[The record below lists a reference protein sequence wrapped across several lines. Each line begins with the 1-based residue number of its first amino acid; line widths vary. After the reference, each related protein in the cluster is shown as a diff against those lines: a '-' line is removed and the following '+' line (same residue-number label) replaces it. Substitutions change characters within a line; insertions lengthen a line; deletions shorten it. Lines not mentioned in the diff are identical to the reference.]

1 MSPPEARDLL
11 AHLDE
16 LKRWARM
23 HTGDPHRAED
33 LVQETLVQAL
43 GRLGEVRDAEK
54 LGGWLHRIA
63 ERRLID
69 SYRRPRA
76 TEVPLLAEPSL
87 PAPDD
92 GGGCDGPSVESL
104 RTAVRR
110 LPPTLRR
117 AVRLHYLEG
126 RPVADVAR
134 ALGTTVSGVKSRLY
148 RARRRIR
155 EARR

>member
-1 MSPPEARDLL
+1 MSSPAARDLL
-11 AHLDE
+11 AHLDD
-16 LKRWARM
+16 LQRWARQQTADC
-23 HTGDPHRAED
+23 HAAED
-33 LVQETLVQAL
+33 LVQETLLQAL
-43 GRLGEVRDAEK
+43 SRLDEVRDAEK

-69 SYRRPRA
+69 SYRRARA
-76 TEVPLLAEPSL
+76 VELPLLVEPVVTSPGDL
-87 PAPDD
+87 PWEP
-92 GGGCDGPSVESL
+92 PRIEMI

-110 LPPTLRR
+110 LPPSLRR

-126 RPVADVAR
+126 HPVAHVAR
-134 ALGTTVSGVKSRLY
+134 LLGTTVSGVKSRLY

>member
-1 MSPPEARDLL
+1 MSSPAARDLL
-11 AHLDE
+11 VHLDD
-16 LKRWARM
+16 LTRWARR
-23 HTGDPHRAED
+23 HASDPHAAED

-43 GRLGEVRDAEK
+43 ARLDEVRDPGK

-63 ERRLID
+63 QRRLID
-69 SYRRPRA
+69 SYRRTRGL
-76 TEVPLLAEPSL
+76 EVPLVAEPWVCPRAENAREPKRL
-87 PAPDD
+87 
-92 GGGCDGPSVESL
+92 EML

-110 LPPTLRR
+110 LPPSLRR

-134 ALGTTVSGVKSRLY
+134 RLGTTVSGVKSRLY
-148 RARRRIR
+148 RARRRLR